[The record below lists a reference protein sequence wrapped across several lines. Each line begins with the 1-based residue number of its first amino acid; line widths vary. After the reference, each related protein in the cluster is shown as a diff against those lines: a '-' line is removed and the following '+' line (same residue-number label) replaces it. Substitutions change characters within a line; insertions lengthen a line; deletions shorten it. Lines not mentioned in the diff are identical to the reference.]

1 MFLLYKLNKYKNTK
15 INLFNIKEDNHKGI
29 NNKKDAYYEEFEYIE
44 EERDDIEGNI
54 IVCFDINS
62 TYEENQS
69 KSESS
74 ISVSLEMFPG
84 SPGIVAV
91 KFPLPSAFS

>member
-15 INLFNIKEDNHKGI
+15 INLFNIKEDNHKVI

-69 KSESS
+69 K
-74 ISVSLEMFPG
+74 PG
-84 SPGIVAV
+84 KFFDSHKTVV
-91 KFPLPSAFS
+91 KKK